1 MEQLKLS
8 YLITTFNKLS
18 YLKITLPFIIENC
31 KADEEIIVI
40 DGGSKDGTPEY
51 LQELKNQGKIHQF
64 LSEPDKGEAHGFNKG
79 MLMARGELIKIMS
92 DDDAY
97 DFQVI
102 DACKHFM
109 LSHPEI
115 DVLGTEGLSTNLVI
129 GKGEF
134 TYSSSAPI
142 FKKWLNKESSC
153 WFCGLSLLI
162 RKRSL
167 PLIGLFYTGITMI
180 DFDYIARLSVIRP
193 HIAFCTGYS
202 YVNIVS
208 ESSNSVKRFNLLKAE
223 QEKVEAFYFGKKP
236 GFGLKARLRRIAL
249 KILNRKEVK
258 LMNAVPFPEGFKTGA
273 EHLKNA
279 NSKPFTFLHGK

>member
-1 MEQLKLS
+1 MEPLKLS

-31 KADEEIIVI
+31 KGDEEIIVI
-40 DGGSKDGTPEY
+40 DGGSKDGTAEY
-51 LQELKNQGKIHQF
+51 LKELKAQGKIHQL

-79 MLMARGELIKIMS
+79 MMMARGELIKIMS
-92 DDDAY
+92 DDDVY

-102 DACKHFM
+102 DTCKKFM
-109 LSHPEI
+109 LSHPEV

-129 GKGEF
+129 GQGEF
-134 TYSSSAPI
+134 AHSSNAMI

-162 RKRSL
+162 RKSSL
-167 PLIGLFYTGITMI
+167 PLLGLFYTGITMI

-193 HIAFCTGYS
+193 HIAFYTGYS
-202 YVNIVS
+202 YVNVVS
-208 ESSNSVKRFNLLKAE
+208 EGSNSVKRFNILRSE

-236 GFGLKARLRRIAL
+236 AFSLKNKLRQMVSKVIR
-249 KILNRKEVK
+249 RKETK
-258 LMNAVPFPEGFKTGA
+258 LSNAISFPDGFKAGYD
-273 EHLKNA
+273 HLKKA
-279 NSKPFTFLHGK
+279 NSGTFTFLHGK